1 METPNLKRAGNSEE
15 QTEESRKF
23 GVKDKF
29 NSKEKKKKTSKMERN
44 KKNPD
49 NIIYDVGI

>member
-1 METPNLKRAGNSEE
+1 MEILNLKRVGNSEE
-15 QTEESRKF
+15 QIEEFRKF

-29 NSKEKKKKTSKMERN
+29 NLKEKKKKISKMERN
-44 KKNPD
+44 KKNLD